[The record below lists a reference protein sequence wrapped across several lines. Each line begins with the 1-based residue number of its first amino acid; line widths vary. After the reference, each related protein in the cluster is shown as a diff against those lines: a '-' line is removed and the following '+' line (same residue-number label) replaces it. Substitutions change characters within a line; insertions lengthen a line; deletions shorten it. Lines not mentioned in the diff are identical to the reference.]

1 VAITDVTIRRI
12 RSAAL
17 FVFGL
22 AGITYVTVT
31 EGTERPTLLLIFA
44 ACLGL
49 PAFLG
54 LDERRHDKGDKPGER
69 GADAP

>member
-1 VAITDVTIRRI
+1 MAVSDATIRHL
-12 RSAAL
+12 RSLVL

-22 AGITYVTVT
+22 AGITYETLT
-31 EGTERPTLLLIFA
+31 NGTERPTLLILFA

-54 LDERRHDKGDKPGER
+54 LDERRAKKPDEPGE
-69 GADAP
+69 